1 MAQDNTGSD
10 QSTQIAEQVEVP
22 VKGWSWGFT
31 QSAETWNGRLAMIGF
46 VSAVVTELLV
56 GQGLLSFYKNLL

>member
-10 QSTQIAEQVEVP
+10 QSTQIAEQVEVSTIS
-22 VKGWSWGFT
+22 WSWGFT
-31 QSAETWNGRLAMIGF
+31 QSAETWNGQLAMIGF